1 VVRRAARF
9 LEDALVNGPA
19 LARKMFDRAESKGI
33 SKRTLKRAKQELRV
47 RAVRKGEEGQIGG
60 GAWWWELPSKSHQR
74 FSGPALEASFGPLK
88 LMGSW
93 TP

>member
-60 GAWWWELPSKSHQR
+60 GAWWWELPSKSTNGSQDQ
-74 FSGPALEASFGPLK
+74 PLK
-88 LMGSW
+88 RHLA
-93 TP
+93 PLN